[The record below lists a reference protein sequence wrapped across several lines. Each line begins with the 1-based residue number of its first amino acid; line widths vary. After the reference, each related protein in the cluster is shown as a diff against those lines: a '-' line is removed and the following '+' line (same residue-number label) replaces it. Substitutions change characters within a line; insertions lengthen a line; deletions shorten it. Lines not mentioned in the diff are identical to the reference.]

1 VAGAAKEAPEP
12 GSLDEFARVAVLFM
26 RYQGAPQRV
35 LIHDLL
41 KLGLQPARIA
51 ELLGTT
57 SGTVRNEK
65 REKRPGWPPK
75 PGIDSAA

>member
-1 VAGAAKEAPEP
+1 MAAAAKESPEP
-12 GSLDEFARVAVLFM
+12 GSLDEFARIAVLFM

-35 LIHDLL
+35 LIHDLS

-57 SGTVRNEK
+57 SGTVRSEK
-65 REKRPGWPPK
+65 REKRPDWPPK
-75 PGIDSAA
+75 PGVASAP